1 MGALVVVSSCLHDST
16 LSLLLLLLLL
26 LLVLVV
32 VPFHIGAMV

>member
-32 VPFHIGAMV
+32 PFHIGAMV